1 LALEFWVGI
10 TDNAWFDFLARLK
23 PDEVNFWRP
32 SGKGF
37 AAIDIG
43 GPFLFKLHSPLNYI
57 VGGGFFVRSERL
69 PLSLAWEAFEEKNGA
84 PGQAELR
91 GLIQR
96 YRGSMDPDPEI
107 GCIILNQP
115 FFIPRERWI
124 PAPADWGASI
134 MTGKTY
140 DTTEPHGRR
149 LWEAVQPWLPVFEPA
164 EVQPAPVLDSSET
177 ARLFGKEYLRRS
189 RLGQGAFRIL
199 VTDAYDRRCAV
210 SGERTL
216 PVLQASHIKPYGK
229 GPNRVDNGLLLRSD
243 LHILFDRG
251 YVTVNPDLRVEV
263 SPRIKE
269 KFENGRDYYKHHGQ
283 RLAVLPAAR
292 VDQPNADFL
301 KWHNESVFR
310 G

>member
-1 LALEFWVGI
+1 MRFWIGV
-10 TDNAWFDFLARLK
+10 TDNEWFDFLARFK

-32 SGKGF
+32 SGRGF
-37 AAIDIG
+37 SSIEIG
-43 GPFLFKLHSPLNYI
+43 APFLFKLHSPLNFI

-69 PLSLAWEAFEEKNGA
+69 PLSLAWEAFGEKNGA
-84 PGQAELR
+84 GSLTDVAT
-91 GLIQR
+91 LIQKH
-96 YRGSMDPDPEI
+96 RGSRDIDPEI

-115 FFIPRERWI
+115 FFIPRANWI
-124 PAPADWGASI
+124 PASADFSRNI
-134 MTGKTY
+134 VVGKTY
-140 DTTEPHGRR
+140 DSTETSGARV
-149 LWEAVQPWLPVFEPA
+149 WEAVKPWLPIFEPA
-164 EVQPAPVLDSSET
+164 EAGVAVEPRVGEPQ
-177 ARLFGKEYLRRS
+177 RLFGKEYLHRS

-199 VTDAYDRRCAV
+199 VTDAYERRCTI

-251 YVTVNPDLRVEV
+251 YVTVTPELHVEV

-269 KFENGRDYYKHHGQ
+269 EFENGRDYYKHHGHP
-283 RLAVLPAAR
+283 LAVLPTAR
-292 VDQPNADFL
+292 DDRPNPAFL
-301 KWHNESVFR
+301 QWHNEMVFR